1 MFRRHPIVY
10 VVAIVVRD
18 QMPSPILTA
27 TLQAA
32 ALSTASNLC
41 AQFIETY
48 WNKTAFHLDHIQL
61 FRFIVLSLITAPP
74 NYLWQQFLEK
84 SFPAYPST
92 QKARGKDIELKAME
106 EAAAGAS
113 IGGGSQS
120 QSESSIQPRFSIRNT
135 LTKWFID
142 CITAGAIMNTVA
154 FLVIMGVLKG
164 QPMAQISSNIRT
176 ETIPIIIAGYKIWP
190 IASIVSF
197 SFVPVHRRIVFLS
210 FIGLLW
216 GIYLSLVAAR
226 V

>member
-10 VVAIVVRD
+10 VVAIVVQD

-48 WNKTAFHLDHIQL
+48 WNKVRFLSITCIIFPMSLFYNINVSYSPYQRQTTFHLDHIQL

-92 QKARGKDIELKAME
+92 QKARDVGKDIELKAME

-120 QSESSIQPRFSIRNT
+120 QSESSTQPRFSIRNT

-164 QPMAQISSNIRT
+164 QPMAQISSNIKAVGSQR
-176 ETIPIIIAGYKIWP
+176 
-190 IASIVSF
+190 
-197 SFVPVHRRIVFLS
+197 
-210 FIGLLW
+210 
-216 GIYLSLVAAR
+216 
-226 V
+226 

>member
-1 MFRRHPIVY
+1 
-10 VVAIVVRD
+10 
-18 QMPSPILTA
+18 MPSPILTA

-84 SFPAYPST
+84 SFPAYPPI
-92 QKARGKDIELKAME
+92 QKSRDGVKDIELKAME

-113 IGGGSQS
+113 IGGGSQP
-120 QSESSIQPRFSIRNT
+120 QSEAATQSKFSIRNT

-164 QPMAQISSNIRT
+164 QPMAQISSNIKAVGSQR
-176 ETIPIIIAGYKIWP
+176 
-190 IASIVSF
+190 
-197 SFVPVHRRIVFLS
+197 
-210 FIGLLW
+210 
-216 GIYLSLVAAR
+216 
-226 V
+226 

>member
-1 MFRRHPIVY
+1 
-10 VVAIVVRD
+10 
-18 QMPSPILTA
+18 MPSPILTA

-48 WNKTAFHLDHIQL
+48 WNKTTFHLDHIQL
-61 FRFIVLSLITAPP
+61 FRFIVLSLLTAPP

-84 SFPAYPST
+84 SFPAYPPI
-92 QKARGKDIELKAME
+92 QKLRNGGKDIELKAME
-106 EAAAGAS
+106 EAAGAS

-120 QSESSIQPRFSIRNT
+120 QSEAATQPKFSIRNT

-154 FLVIMGVLKG
+154 FLAIMGVLKG
-164 QPMAQISSNIRT
+164 QPMAQISSNIRA

-190 IASIVSF
+190 IASIISF

>member
-1 MFRRHPIVY
+1 
-10 VVAIVVRD
+10 
-18 QMPSPILTA
+18 MPSPILTA

-48 WNKTAFHLDHIQL
+48 WNKQTALHLDHIQL

-92 QKARGKDIELKAME
+92 QKARDVGKDIELKAME

-113 IGGGSQS
+113 IGEGSQS
-120 QSESSIQPRFSIRNT
+120 QSESSTQPRFSIRNT

-164 QPMAQISSNIRT
+164 QPMVQISSNIKA